1 MGAKSGRRALPSV
14 GSVGY
19 IDRTMTPEAERV
31 DHLLEEMIEAQRRRL
46 LELAARILPGVVADD
61 LFQPHDHPALAAH
74 PEFNFEDGILAGYLA
89 VRAALRASR

>member
-1 MGAKSGRRALPSV
+1 MNPPAGQIES
-14 GSVGY
+14 
-19 IDRTMTPEAERV
+19 
-31 DHLLEEMIEAQRRRL
+31 LLDEMIESQRRRL
-46 LELAARILPGVVADD
+46 LEFASRIGPGITGDD